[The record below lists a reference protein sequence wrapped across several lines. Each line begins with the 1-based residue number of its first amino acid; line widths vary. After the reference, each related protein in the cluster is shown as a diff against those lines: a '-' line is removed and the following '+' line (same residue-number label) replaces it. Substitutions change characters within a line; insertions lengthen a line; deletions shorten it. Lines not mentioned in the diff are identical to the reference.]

1 MTSFAGDVVLAT
13 SLMALASDGPVHGQ
27 APAEVAETERLPS
40 KGTPTRSSHDQARK
54 SGDDAPLPVI
64 GNRILTEVDVEQRPA

>member
-1 MTSFAGDVVLAT
+1 MTSFAGGVALAT

-27 APAEVAETERLPS
+27 APETERLPS
-40 KGTPTRSSHDQARK
+40 KGTPTRSSPDQARK